1 MKKIELFI
9 YLIELFI
16 YLSLIMYMH
25 IHNLNV
31 LIKMLAKPRRV
42 EIIVFDNQ
50 KLSTDSRL
58 KRI

>member
-25 IHNLNV
+25 IHNLNI
-31 LIKMLAKPRRV
+31 LIKMFAKPSRV

>member
-1 MKKIELFI
+1 
-9 YLIELFI
+9 
-16 YLSLIMYMH
+16 MYMH
-25 IHNLNV
+25 IHNLNI
-31 LIKMLAKPRRV
+31 LIKMFAKPSRV